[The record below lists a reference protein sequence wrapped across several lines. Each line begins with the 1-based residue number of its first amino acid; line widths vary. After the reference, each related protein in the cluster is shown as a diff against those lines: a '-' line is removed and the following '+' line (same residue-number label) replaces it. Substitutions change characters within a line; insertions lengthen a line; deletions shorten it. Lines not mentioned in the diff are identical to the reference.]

1 MIVVKLREAME
12 AYRRNTG
19 ERITYEGVSKLTGIA
34 IGTLQQI
41 GSRVDYHPTLANVE
55 KLCVALDVP
64 IQEML
69 EIIPE
74 RPKSKRATM
83 KKRRG

>member
-1 MIVVKLREAME
+1 ME

-41 GSRVDYHPTLANVE
+41 GSRVEYHPTLANVE

-69 EIIPE
+69 EIVPD
-74 RPKSKRATM
+74 RPKATRA
-83 KKRRG
+83 KKRKPT